1 MTIARNPLHGS
12 GRAALPHPALAL
24 GGGAEACE
32 GIGMADARGWQPPV
46 DVAIHPFP
54 RQMMA
59 LAATLERPLP
69 EPADGLAKGDDATP
83 VHGHPVVPHV
93 SHDDRA
99 QIVPY
104 RRERVVQASPE
115 FSLDRLELRLPSL
128 AHRLPQHRELPL
140 PRLPAAMR
148 EAEKVERLRLPVAP
162 ASPVGRREAAELD
175 ETRLVGMQRQ
185 PEPREP
191 LAQLGEKQLGL
202 LPMLESHDE
211 VIGEAHDH
219 DVPVR
224 LLLSPPLDPEIEHV
238 VQIDVG
244 QQRTDTP
251 ALDRA
256 DLTPCPRPV
265 LQHAGVQPLL
275 DEPHNAPVRDP
286 MLDELHQPPV
296 VEGVEESTDIG
307 VEHPVHPLR
316 RDPDRESIER
326 PMRAAPRPEPV
337 REPEKVDLIDR
348 VQDPDDR
355 ALDQLVLQRGNAE
368 RPLPPVGLRDE
379 RSPDRLC
386 PVRPSPEPSREVL
399 EIRFQGLAVVLPRL
413 AVDPRRRVSLQRV
426 VRGAQGLH
434 VVHVMQECRE
444 PLSPVPFGC
453 LTHPVECTER
463 ACPARCP
470 ERVAL
475 ARVPLGPLPSLHRLR
490 GRSLGLVRRLPRYYG
505 AVRLPVLVHHRRSS
519 LDFPMR
525 SVAPSA
531 TDERGISR
539 FPFAVLGYVRRV
551 SDRAGS
557 VSASR
562 YRHRRCRLPL
572 ISTASAP
579 RSESW
584 ISRLNTRP
592 VPPPVNASR
601 PPSRASTHDSGPAW
615 PAMPSPDE
623 TFIHCTA
630 PS

>member
-1 MTIARNPLHGS
+1 MIAHDPLHGS

-24 GGGAEACE
+24 GDNAEAHE
-32 GIGMADARGWQPPV
+32 GIGMANVGGWQPPV
-46 DVAIHPFP
+46 DVASHPPP

-59 LAATLERPLP
+59 LAAALEGPP
-69 EPADGLAKGDDATP
+69 PKPTDGRAKGANTAP
-83 VHGHPVVPHV
+83 VHGHAVVPHV
-93 SHDDRA
+93 PGYDRA
-99 QIVPY
+99 QISSY
-104 RRERVVQASPE
+104 RRERLVQTSPE
-115 FSLDRLELRLPSL
+115 FGLDRLELRLPSL
-128 AHRLPQHRELPL
+128 AHRLPQHREPSLSRP
-140 PRLPAAMR
+140 PAAMR
-148 EAEKVERLRLPVAP
+148 EAEKVEGLRFPVATP
-162 ASPVGRREAAELD
+162 SPGPLRVAAELD
-175 ETRLVGMQRQ
+175 EPRLVGVQRQ
-185 PEPREP
+185 PELREP
-191 LAQLGEKQLGL
+191 LAQLGEEPLGL

-211 VIGEAHDH
+211 VVREAHQH
-219 DVPVR
+219 HISVR
-224 LLLSPPLDPEIEHV
+224 LLRPPPLDPEIEHV

-251 ALDRA
+251 ALYRA
-256 DLTPCPRPV
+256 DLTPCSLPI
-265 LQHAGVQPLL
+265 LQHAGVQPFL
-275 DEPHNAPVRDP
+275 DEAHDAPVRNP

-296 VEGVEESTDIG
+296 VEGVEEPTDIG
-307 VEHPVHPLR
+307 IEHPVHPLR

-337 REPEKVDLIDR
+337 REPEKVDLVDR
-348 VQDPDDR
+348 IQDPDDR
-355 ALDQLVLQRGNAE
+355 ALHQLVLQRGNAE
-368 RPLPPVGLRDE
+368 RPQPPVGLRDE
-379 RSPDRLC
+379 HSPDRLR
-386 PVRPSPEPSREVL
+386 PVRPSREPSREIL
-399 EIRFQGLAVVLPRL
+399 KIRFQGLAIVLPRL

-426 VRGAQGLH
+426 VRGAQVLD
-434 VVHVMQECRE
+434 VVHVVQERRE
-444 PLSPVPFGC
+444 PLFPIPFGC

-475 ARVPLGPLPSLHRLR
+475 ARVPLGPPPPLHCLR
-490 GRSLGLVRRLPRYYG
+490 GRSLGLVRQFPRYYG

-525 SVAPSA
+525 SAAPSA

-539 FPFAVLGYVRRV
+539 FPYAVLGYVRGV

-572 ISTASAP
+572 VSTASAP

-601 PPSRASTHDSGPAW
+601 PPLRAPTHDSGPAW
-615 PAMPSPDE
+615 LAMPSPDE

-630 PS
+630 PV